1 MLECL
6 IGSMWCYFGE
16 LRNFW
21 RGVVLLKEVVL
32 EGKLLKFVAIL
43 GSLCFCF
50 LVL

>member
-1 MLECL
+1 MFECL

-16 LRNFW
+16 LWNFW
-21 RGVVLLKEVVL
+21 GGVVLLKEVAL
-32 EGKLLKFVAIL
+32 EGKFLKFVAIL